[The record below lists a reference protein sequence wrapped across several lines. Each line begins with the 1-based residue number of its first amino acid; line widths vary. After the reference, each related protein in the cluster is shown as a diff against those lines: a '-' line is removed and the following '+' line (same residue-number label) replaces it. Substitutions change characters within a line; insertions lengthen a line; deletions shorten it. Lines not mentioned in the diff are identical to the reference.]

1 MTERERER
9 EAAAVYLLQPLFLCL
24 FVGARRRCSATTR
37 VAALSV
43 LQATGDISDGV
54 AWHGGGREL
63 GMVNITSHLS
73 PLLIPSSWEK
83 TEGQYVFATA
93 AFAQCMKRL
102 RAIGFGHALLGL
114 CPWVFE
120 PDINFLS
127 SLSHSNLESI

>member
-1 MTERERER
+1 MTERERGR
-9 EAAAVYLLQPLFLCL
+9 GRLSSAATL
-24 FVGARRRCSATTR
+24 FVSVRWSEEALLRHHSGRCAVGPSMG
-37 VAALSV
+37 
-43 LQATGDISDGV
+43 ATGDISDGV

-120 PDINFLS
+120 PDINFLF